1 MKPFITIIASIFV
14 FGLVIFIHE
23 FGHFITA
30 KKSGVKVNEF
40 SIGMGPLL
48 FSRTKG
54 DTQYS
59 IRLLPIEMNI
69 SPARSQ

>member
-1 MKPFITIIASIFV
+1 MKPFITIVASIFV

-54 DTQYS
+54 ETQYS
-59 IRLLPIEMNI
+59 V
-69 SPARSQ
+69 